1 MINAIYQVMEKLP
14 PLSTK
19 KSPNLACF
27 LGLVAGGIALG
38 IYFRSFVDFIIPVGI
53 ALAITLVVGSAAAA
67 EVGWVGGAVLAAV
80 YGYFRAQNSNERL
93 ERAPVPAGVEAWV
106 G

>member
-1 MINAIYQVMEKLP
+1 MISAIYQVMEKLP
-14 PLSTK
+14 PLNAR
-19 KSPNLACF
+19 KSPNLACL

-38 IYFRSFVDFIIPVGI
+38 IYFRSFVDFIIPIGI
-53 ALAITLVVGSAAAA
+53 ALAITVVVGSAAAA

-93 ERAPVPAGVEAWV
+93 ERAPVRTGLETSL